1 METFAKSLLLPLP
14 TSKIGANGGL
24 AGSDIKVINKT
35 DRSASITGIN
45 NHTLPDLDIVT
56 AAGLVKS
63 QNGPII
69 VILPQYAHHGKGK
82 TIDSSAQLEYYKN
95 IVEDQSCVLGG
106 KQRIVTL
113 DEYVN
118 PLHVR
123 QGLAYMDMHPPSDAE
138 FDTLP
143 HVVLTSDVNWDPS
156 IIDNEIDL
164 ATDWYDTVQ
173 DLPNN
178 PYVEPCFNSIGD
190 YRHRHVANFDI
201 CSSPEIIARSTA
213 IDSILSSNKHNMVRN
228 ERNYEALHTCLCW
241 LSTDTVK
248 KTIVATTQFA
258 RKVYSAPMRKHF
270 NNRAKAEISKK
281 VSDIARPYNIDQWQN
296 PTFPSNGTEKKGQFV
311 GVADSVGGALTYKIL
326 TNDSHKILFQSSV
339 RSALKTS
346 ETNLHLEPH
355 QRESSP
361 KPINFIKSLRTQD
374 ENSYVLHMLPG
385 FTPDDLIG
393 RTSLTDTQDN
403 GERFRARIARKILD
417 PDKPHDI

>member
-1 METFAKSLLLPLP
+1 MLEYSISRHSIVGTISFL
-14 TSKIGANGGL
+14 IDRGANGGL

-56 AAGLVKS
+56 AAGLVES

-95 IVEDQSCVLGG
+95 IVEDQSRVLGG

-113 DEYVN
+113 DDYVN

-123 QGLAYMDMHPPSDAE
+123 QGLAYRDMHPPSDAE

-173 DLPNN
+173 DLPND

-228 ERNYEALHTCLCW
+228 ECNYEALRTCLCW

-270 NNRAKAEISKK
+270 KSRFPALNVHRRNEAVATNTIWSDTSAIDNGSKF
-281 VSDIARPYNIDQWQN
+281 AQL
-296 PTFPSNGTEKKGQFV
+296 FV
-311 GVADSVGGALTYKIL
+311 GRQSLVTDIYPMKTNKEFVNAL
-326 TNDSHKILFQSSV
+326 
-339 RSALKTS
+339 
-346 ETNLHLEPH
+346 E
-355 QRESSP
+355 
-361 KPINFIKSLRTQD
+361 
-374 ENSYVLHMLPG
+374 
-385 FTPDDLIG
+385 
-393 RTSLTDTQDN
+393 DN
-403 GERFRARIARKILD
+403 IR
-417 PDKPHDI
+417 H